1 LPLSGGTLTGAV
13 TGTQFIASDWLRS
26 TGNTGWYHNS
36 YGGGIY
42 MTDSTWIRT
51 YNSKSF
57 YCNATI
63 KGATITCDGVLTSSG
78 ATNLNSTLSVS
89 GAITAKSTLS
99 VSGAL
104 TVGSSSANST
114 ITIGG
119 ATLTYNASTGQ
130 LECNKS
136 FKLTSGDFIA

>member
-1 LPLSGGTLTGAV
+1 
-13 TGTQFIASDWLRS
+13 
-26 TGNTGWYHNS
+26 
-36 YGGGIY
+36 
-42 MTDSTWIRT
+42 
-51 YNSKSF
+51 
-57 YCNATI
+57 
-63 KGATITCDGVLTSSG
+63 
-78 ATNLNSTLSVS
+78 
-89 GAITAKSTLS
+89 LS